1 MNNNLEKIV
10 QDSTYELCW
19 FSLKAKANAK
29 ADNFLLDYLYNQKN
43 KRFKMEFLAY
53 IIFSL
58 MITLVSYFLLVILKI
73 FNLKIPGLPGDG
85 LPEEIPLEGAIQVDP
100 LGSEIKCF
108 ICKVN
113 VKSGNVYSRECKRS
127 QEGCYDMRMV
137 CEDCAKK
144 M

>member
-1 MNNNLEKIV
+1 
-10 QDSTYELCW
+10 
-19 FSLKAKANAK
+19 
-29 ADNFLLDYLYNQKN
+29 
-43 KRFKMEFLAY
+43 MEFLAY
-53 IIFSL
+53 IIFSF
-58 MITLVSYFLLVILKI
+58 MITLISFIILVILKI

-85 LPEEIPLEGAIQVDP
+85 LPDEIPLEGAIQVDP
-100 LGSEIKCF
+100 QGSAVTCF

-127 QEGCYDMRMV
+127 QEGYYDMRMV